1 MSGAESQCEACSV
14 SFEQTRAGARFCKG
28 KECGLARQKARWV
41 KWQMTQTPEQYRE
54 KANAIQRKYRSRTG
68 YDRRWELQKKY
79 GITLED
85 WLAMLEAVDNKCEL
99 CGDAGTEA
107 LCVDHDHV
115 SGKVRGVLCRS
126 CNRAIGQLGD
136 NCEALWRAATYL
148 CERMN
153 RE

>member
-1 MSGAESQCEACSV
+1 MVCAREGCGSTFLPKTKSNLFC
-14 SFEQTRAGARFCKG
+14 AGG
-28 KECGLARQKARWV
+28 ECRKARQKERWSR
-41 KWQMTQTPEQYRE
+41 WQDTQTHEQYRD
-54 KANAIQRKYRSRTG
+54 KVNTYQRKYRSRTNYG
-68 YDRRWELQKKY
+68 RRWELQNRY

-85 WLAMLEAVDNKCEL
+85 WFSMLEAVDNKCEL